1 MIIPYTS
8 LPGWSNL
15 FLDYIKNFR
24 RVSAFYGKGYDK
36 EGLFKSVTEK
46 KKNYNSGKINREEL
60 AEILKTQNKFFN
72 SHKSA
77 FKNIELIR
85 ENDTFAIVTGQQIGM
100 LTGNLYTVVKALNAV
115 QLSKKLSKQFPEFNF
130 VPVFWLESDDHDFL
144 EINNI
149 NIADKQNNP
158 ANIKYFEKDAEKE
171 RYLTPTGR
179 IALDASI
186 NGFISRIRENLAETE
201 FTETLFDF
209 ISRSYKEGID
219 LATAFARFF
228 NYISGDIGMV
238 FINPS
243 DKEIKNLL
251 IPVFEKELNNFP
263 KTSEIVINTSAELER
278 LYEPQVKPRAINLF
292 YAYNDNRHLIEP
304 KDLGFSLRN
313 TRQKFGKNELFEL
326 LYTNPENFSANVI
339 LRPVCQDFLLPTV
352 AYVAG
357 PSEIA
362 YFAQLKDVY
371 EFFNV
376 TMPVIF
382 PRTTVT
388 LAERRIVN
396 FTEKYDLGF
405 EDLFDE
411 QLVTSKIAGKISE
424 ISAENLFSNYIDEMN
439 ALMYKL
445 NLELG
450 SIDKNLT
457 NTLKSKFDRYVEN
470 LAFIRQK
477 FVDSQIKQNDFL
489 LKKIKSVLSIIYP
502 EDTYQ
507 ERYYNIISFINK
519 YGFDLIPGLLNR
531 IDIDKYGHQIV
542 GLETEEIEDTVN
554 LFGSS

>member
-15 FLDYIKNFR
+15 FLDYIKNFQ
-24 RVSAFYGKGYDK
+24 RVSGFYGKGYDK
-36 EGLFKSVTEK
+36 EGLFRSVTEK
-46 KKNYNSGKINREEL
+46 KRNYNTGKINREEL
-60 AEILKTQNKFFN
+60 ADILKTQNKFFN
-72 SHKSA
+72 SHESA

-85 ENDTFAIVTGQQIGM
+85 DNDTFAIVTGQQIGM
-100 LTGNLYTVVKALNAV
+100 LTGNLYTIVKALNAV
-115 QLSKKLSKQFPEFNF
+115 QLSYKLSKQFPEFNF

-158 ANIKYFEKDAEKE
+158 ANICYFEKDIEKE

-179 IALDASI
+179 IVLDGAI

-201 FTETLFDF
+201 FTEPLFDF

-219 LATAFARFF
+219 LTTAFARFF

-238 FINPS
+238 FVNPS
-243 DKEIKNLL
+243 DTGIKNLL

-278 LYEPQVKPRAINLF
+278 LYEPQMKPRAINLF
-292 YAYNDNRHLIEP
+292 YTYNENRHLIEP
-304 KDLGFSLRN
+304 KESGFSLRN

-326 LYTNPENFSANVI
+326 LYSNPENFSGNVI
-339 LRPVCQDFLLPTV
+339 LRSICQDFLLPTV
-352 AYVAG
+352 AYIAG

-362 YFAQLKDVY
+362 YFAQLKGVY
-371 EFFNV
+371 EFFNI

-396 FTEKYDLGF
+396 FTEKYNLGF

-411 QLVTSKIAGKISE
+411 QMLTSKIIGKITE
-424 ISAENLFSNYIDEMN
+424 ISAEHLFSNYIDEMN

-445 NLELG
+445 NGELE

-457 NTLKSKFDRYVEN
+457 NTLRSKFDRYVEN
-470 LAFIRQK
+470 LGFVKQK
-477 FVDSQIKQNDFL
+477 FTESQIKQNDFL
-489 LKKIKSVLSIIYP
+489 LKKIKSVLCAFFP
-502 EDTYQ
+502 DETYQ
-507 ERYYNIISFINK
+507 ERYYNIVSFINK
-519 YGFDLIPGLLNR
+519 YGFDLITGLLNK
-531 IDIDKYGHQIV
+531 IDIEKYGHQIIS
-542 GLETEEIEDTVN
+542 LETEEIHDPGS
-554 LFGSS
+554 LFEST